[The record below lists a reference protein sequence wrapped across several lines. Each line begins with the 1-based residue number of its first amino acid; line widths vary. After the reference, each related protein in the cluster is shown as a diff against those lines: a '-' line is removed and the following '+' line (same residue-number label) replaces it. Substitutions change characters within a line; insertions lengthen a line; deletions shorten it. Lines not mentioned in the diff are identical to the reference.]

1 MAIVHIV
8 LNAITVFGVGMDCNR
23 VLFPVAKFVA
33 KNIGSASNN
42 VFVYFRVLYFLIAS
56 SSYSLNY
63 NNVSNKEIAI

>member
-1 MAIVHIV
+1 
-8 LNAITVFGVGMDCNR
+8 
-23 VLFPVAKFVA
+23 
-33 KNIGSASNN
+33 